1 MAVSPGTTKPILLW
15 APPRSVSTAF
25 ERAVGEHSRVEVFHE
40 HFADPYYFGPDKF
53 TAELPTAPAAATMQE
68 ALAASL
74 LVRDSTYASQVAGLT
89 SAHQR
94 PVTFSKE
101 LTIYYQADK
110 LPETTMAQFTHC
122 FLMRRPE
129 KVLRSFWRV
138 AQEGAADKEGRSS
151 SSSTYFNPDEVGFQ
165 ELDAL
170 VDVVTVQLGQPL
182 ILVDADDLLADPAGI
197 LEAWCDAVG
206 LPWEAGIT
214 SWEAGMPETW
224 QKWPGWHDDAA
235 TSTGFAPRNKP
246 PSAAETS
253 ANKAATT
260 PDDPEEV
267 TAAIVKAQPIYDR
280 LYEKR
285 LRAKPKKSW
294 IGHGPVDW
302 ASRA

>member
-53 TAELPTAPAAATMQE
+53 TAELPTAPAAAATMQE
-68 ALAASL
+68 ALEASL
-74 LVRDSTYASQVAGLT
+74 LVRDATYASQVAELIT
-89 SAHQR
+89 AHQR

-110 LPETTMAQFTHC
+110 LPATIMAQFTHC

-138 AQEGAADKEGRSS
+138 AQEGAADAKEGRSSSS

-165 ELDAL
+165 ELNAL

-206 LPWEAGIT
+206 LPWEANIT
-214 SWEAGMPETW
+214 SWKAGMPETW
-224 QKWPGWHDDAA
+224 KKWPGWHDDAA
-235 TSTGFAPRNKP
+235 TSTGFTPRNKP
-246 PSAAETS
+246 KSTAAATR
-253 ANKAATT
+253 AQAATT
-260 PDDPEEV
+260 LDDPEEV

-285 LRAKPKKSW
+285 LRAKPKKS
-294 IGHGPVDW
+294 
-302 ASRA
+302 

>member
-15 APPRSVSTAF
+15 APSRSVSTAF
-25 ERAVGEHSRVEVFHE
+25 ERAVGEHSLVEVFHE

-53 TAELPTAPAAATMQE
+53 VAESPAAAAAQMQE

-74 LVRDSTYASQVAGLT
+74 LLRDATYASQVTALT
-89 SAHQR
+89 TARQR

-110 LPETTMAQFTHC
+110 LPATTMAQFTHC

-151 SSSTYFNPDEVGFQ
+151 SSSTYFNPDEAGFH

-197 LEAWCDAVG
+197 LKAWCHAVG
-206 LPWEAGIT
+206 LPWEANIT
-214 SWEAGMPETW
+214 SWKAGMPETW

-285 LRAKPKKSW
+285 LRAKPKKS
-294 IGHGPVDW
+294 
-302 ASRA
+302 